1 MVGVSGTVG
10 VTAGS
15 VGNVVAPGVGVL
27 CRGPDV
33 AVLVGTP
40 FFSWFPVAS
49 FRAVFPCASVGLVRH
64 GLGGKVGVTT
74 TGTVAPEGGAV
85 AVINVALVTAVASP
99 CGRPCASSDPQTLP
113 TVTKSRDILIQRQ
126 KKVTSITSKRPP
138 MPRFHRAINVSIIS
152 LLSFPQIF
160 S

>member
-1 MVGVSGTVG
+1 MAVGAVGAVG
-10 VTAGS
+10 VTIGSAGE
-15 VGNVVAPGVGVL
+15 AVGVL
-27 CRGPDV
+27 CNKPAV
-33 AVLVGTP
+33 AVLVGML
-40 FFSWFPVAS
+40 FFSWFPVAPS
-49 FRAVFPCASVGLVRH
+49 RAVFPRASVGLVRH

-74 TGTVAPEGGAV
+74 TGAVVTEGGAV
-85 AVINVALVTAVASP
+85 AVINMALVTAVASS
-99 CGRPCASSDPQTLP
+99 CGRPWASSDPQTLP

-138 MPRFHRAINVSIIS
+138 MPRFHRAIKVSIIS